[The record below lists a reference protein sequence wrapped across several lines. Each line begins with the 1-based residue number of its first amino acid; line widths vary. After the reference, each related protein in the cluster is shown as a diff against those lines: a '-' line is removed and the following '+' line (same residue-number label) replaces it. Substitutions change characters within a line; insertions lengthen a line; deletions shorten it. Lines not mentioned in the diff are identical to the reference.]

1 MSINI
6 KGLQN
11 FKRKVASY
19 KSFDNVCDK
28 VAQRIAERGLEIAQS
43 EYGERKVDIQVLPGD
58 ADGNRKIVAKG
69 RGLAFDEFGTG
80 LVGQGTYGGNL
91 PTETI
96 EFESP
101 KGSPQST
108 PGWEYY
114 YPNPKTKVDGGW
126 YAGKVFHR
134 GQPAKAQMFNT
145 SIKLKDE
152 IGQIAKGI
160 IKEDNTSE
168 Q

>member
-1 MSINI
+1 MSINM
-6 KGLQN
+6 KGLKN
-11 FKRKVASY
+11 FARKVASY
-19 KSFDNVCDK
+19 KSFDNVCER
-28 VAQRIAERGLEIAQS
+28 VAQRIAERGVEIAQD
-43 EYGERKVDIQVLPGD
+43 EYGERTVDIQVVQGE
-58 ADGNRKIVAKG
+58 AEGSRKIVAKG

-80 LVGQGTYGGNL
+80 LVGQGTYEGKL

-108 PGWEYY
+108 QGWEYY
-114 YPNPKTKVDGGW
+114 YPNPQTKVDGGW

-134 GQPAKAQMFNT
+134 GQAAKSQMFNT
-145 SIKLKDE
+145 SVRLKDE

-160 IKEDNTSE
+160 IKEDIN
-168 Q
+168 

>member
-1 MSINI
+1 MSISI

-11 FKRKVASY
+11 FKKKVASY
-19 KSFDNVCDK
+19 KNFDNVCER
-28 VAQRIAERGLEIAQS
+28 VAQRIADRGSEIAQS
-43 EYGERKVDIQVLPGD
+43 EYGERTVDIQVIQGE
-58 ADGNRKIVAKG
+58 AEGSRKIVAKG

-80 LVGQGTYGGNL
+80 LVGQGTYEGNL

-108 PGWEYY
+108 QGWEYY
-114 YPNPKTKVDGGW
+114 YPNPQTKVDGGW

-145 SIKLKDE
+145 SVKLKDE
-152 IGQIAKGI
+152 IKEIAKGI
-160 IKEDNTSE
+160 IKEDIN
-168 Q
+168 

>member
-1 MSINI
+1 MSISI

-11 FKRKVASY
+11 FKKKVASY
-19 KSFDNVCDK
+19 KNFDNVCER
-28 VAQRIAERGLEIAQS
+28 VAQRIADRGSEIAQS
-43 EYGERKVDIQVLPGD
+43 EYGERTVDIQVIQGE
-58 ADGNRKIVAKG
+58 AEGSRKIVAKG

-80 LVGQGTYGGNL
+80 LVGQGTYEGNL

-108 PGWEYY
+108 QGWEYY
-114 YPNPKTKVDGGW
+114 YPNPQTKVDGGW

-145 SIKLKDE
+145 SVKLKNE
-152 IGQIAKGI
+152 IKEIAKGI
-160 IKEDNTSE
+160 IKEDIN
-168 Q
+168 

>member
-11 FKRKVASY
+11 FKRKVTSY
-19 KSFDNVCDK
+19 KNFDNICEK
-28 VAQRIAERGLEIAQS
+28 VAQRIAERGSEIAQS
-43 EYGERKVDIQVLPGD
+43 EYGERTVDIQVIQGEVK
-58 ADGNRKIVAKG
+58 GSRKIVAKG

-80 LVGQGTYGGNL
+80 LIGQGTYEGNL

-108 PGWEYY
+108 QGWEYY
-114 YPNPKTKVDGGW
+114 YPNPQTKVDGGW

-152 IGQIAKGI
+152 IKDIAKGI
-160 IKEDNTSE
+160 IKEDIN
-168 Q
+168 